1 MTSHVVLQAGG
12 LKEAFATLVAK
23 VGELVVVLF
32 PVKDRGI
39 SVSEL
44 SSAIFTLVDL
54 PHPVG
59 RQVLLQVACSG
70 KALFTELTLPGLV
83 FVVYSVD
90 VHFHIVPAHEHLV
103 ALWAGNG
110 WSAFN
115 WESFF

>member
-1 MTSHVVLQAGG
+1 MCP
-12 LKEAFATLVAK
+12 
-23 VGELVVVLF
+23 LVVVLF
-32 PVKDRGI
+32 PVKNSR
-39 SVSEL
+39 VSITEL
-44 SSAIFTLVDL
+44 PAAVFTLVDL

-103 ALWAGNG
+103 ALWAGNAL
-110 WSAFN
+110 SAFN